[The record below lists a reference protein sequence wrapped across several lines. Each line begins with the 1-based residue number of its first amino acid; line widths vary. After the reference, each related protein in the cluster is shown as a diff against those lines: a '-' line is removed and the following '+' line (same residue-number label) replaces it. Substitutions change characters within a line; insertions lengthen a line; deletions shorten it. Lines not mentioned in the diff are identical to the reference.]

1 MVVLAWTAIIAPLL
15 ISYLGP
21 IFDVASSQL
30 LTALDGSGGREV
42 GTGAR
47 RHAHSHLGADGDGR
61 LDPAVDGDAGA
72 GRLAG
77 LAAGQPR
84 ADQGALHPAGHRPDL
99 SLPCR
104 WPGSPRPPRE
114 VADRASTFVT
124 LAMALVVA
132 AWLAPRI
139 QTFAA
144 LVAPGL
150 VMLILGGTLI
160 GGGPDWQRV
169 PGPYLAG
176 AEQRSID
183 SESVAVA
190 QWVGT
195 YLPKGSLVAADS
207 TFTRLLPNFAPVTT
221 ITQPAGFDS
230 MTPLFIAHSVDQE
243 VLRLIL
249 QNDVDFIVVDTRL
262 VGQTVRSGGFFEG
275 STGYG
280 PDAQTIKRDQVQ
292 KFEDQPGF
300 DLVLDG
306 PVKVYD
312 VRPLRHAEQT
322 FVHRDPPGL
331 PGGWTPWQ
339 VARHGD
345 AAAGRAARAR
355 PAARPAPV
363 PRPRRVASGG
373 DPAGRDG
380 PRRRWR
386 AGRVQPARRPDRR
399 LGAALRAHPDQLAA
413 RAARLRQASSWAWG
427 VPIVLIMALHHRARG
442 VGGLARPARH
452 SVLPPPAVGGGV

>member
-1 MVVLAWTAIIAPLL
+1 
-15 ISYLGP
+15 
-21 IFDVASSQL
+21 
-30 LTALDGSGGREV
+30 
-42 GTGAR
+42 
-47 RHAHSHLGADGDGR
+47 
-61 LDPAVDGDAGA
+61 
-72 GRLAG
+72 
-77 LAAGQPR
+77 
-84 ADQGALHPAGHRPDL
+84 
-99 SLPCR
+99 
-104 WPGSPRPPRE
+104 
-114 VADRASTFVT
+114 
-124 LAMALVVA
+124 MALVVA

-139 QTFAA
+139 QSFAA
-144 LVAPGL
+144 LVGPAL

-280 PDAQTIKRDQVQ
+280 PDAADHQ
-292 KFEDQPGF
+292 
-300 DLVLDG
+300 
-306 PVKVYD
+306 
-312 VRPLRHAEQT
+312 
-322 FVHRDPPGL
+322 
-331 PGGWTPWQ
+331 
-339 VARHGD
+339 
-345 AAAGRAARAR
+345 AR
-355 PAARPAPV
+355 PGPEVRGPARLR
-363 PRPRRVASGG
+363 PRPRRPGQG
-373 DPAGRDG
+373 L
-380 PRRRWR
+380 RR
-386 AGRVQPARRPDRR
+386 APTAARRTD
-399 LGAALRAHPDQLAA
+399 LR
-413 RAARLRQASSWAWG
+413 
-427 VPIVLIMALHHRARG
+427 
-442 VGGLARPARH
+442 
-452 SVLPPPAVGGGV
+452 PP